1 MHLLL
6 QVTDT
11 LYLIQAS
18 TYFTNVLTIGCALAW
33 LSSVS
38 NLRVRDLP
46 SEREQQREVP
56 CAGISLLSWF
66 GGSSYKLLLRWSPSW
81 YQVSCLRKL
90 PPPALAG
97 SPLSPV
103 RCRHEVMHGEAFA
116 VPEEVAGGCVHQL
129 CEAQPWDVLV
139 HYELSGFRLEFHA
152 QAISWRCTYAFNRN

>member
-1 MHLLL
+1 MLESAFSHGLGE
-6 QVTDT
+6 VHISC
-11 LYLIQAS
+11 YSGGPPVGIR
-18 TYFTNVLTIGCALAW
+18 FP
-33 LSSVS
+33 VS
-38 NLRVRDLP
+38 
-46 SEREQQREVP
+46 
-56 CAGISLLSWF
+56 
-66 GGSSYKLLLRWSPSW
+66 GSCP
-81 YQVSCLRKL
+81 
-90 PPPALAG
+90 AG